1 MLELLGFI
9 PLVIIAFHHFTYL
22 IILSSTRRFEK
33 PLWRVLRPDE
43 EPEDGLKAKDPGA
56 KKTVISHVNCGGRET
71 YKSQYISTTA
81 SYDVAHKY
89 KAKKDDLRIAE
100 IDLYALPKSCK
111 LKIWDL
117 TIEKNRDKWLKDS
130 QRLKYYANASREVL
144 LKCNVPIPCRVVDPL
159 GILWRILW
167 PDEDPEVGL
176 TAKNPK
182 ASETVFSH
190 VQQECQTE
198 YKSQYI
204 STTAS
209 YDVAHKYK
217 VKKDGPRIAE
227 IDLYTLP
234 KSCKL
239 KIWDLTIEKNRDKW
253 LKDSQR
259 LKYYANASRE
269 VLLKCNVP
277 IPCRVVDPLGILWR
291 ILWPDEDPE
300 VGLTAKNPKASETV
314 SSHVQH
320 ECQKEYRS
328 QYISTTASY
337 AVVVRDYERKRMKKG
352 AKKENE
358 GLTRLRIA
366 KIDLNALR
374 MPYKLKLV
382 DLRTKKNRE
391 KYLNGADEWKNIARA
406 SCMVLLKCNVPIP
419 CHVIDPPE

>member
-33 PLWRVLRPDE
+33 PLWRVLRPE
-43 EPEDGLKAKDPGA
+43 EKPEAGLEAKDPGA
-56 KKTVISHVNCGGRET
+56 KNTVISHVNLGGRKN

-89 KAKKDDLRIAE
+89 AKKDGLRIAE

-117 TIEKNRDKWLKDS
+117 TIEKNRDKWLKNSD
-130 QRLKYYANASREVL
+130 RLKNYANASCEVL
-144 LKCNVPIPCRVVDPL
+144 LKCNVRIPCRLVDPL

-167 PDEDPEVGL
+167 PDEDPE
-176 TAKNPK
+176 
-182 ASETVFSH
+182 F
-190 VQQECQTE
+190 
-198 YKSQYI
+198 
-204 STTAS
+204 
-209 YDVAHKYK
+209 
-217 VKKDGPRIAE
+217 
-227 IDLYTLP
+227 
-234 KSCKL
+234 
-239 KIWDLTIEKNRDKW
+239 
-253 LKDSQR
+253 
-259 LKYYANASRE
+259 
-269 VLLKCNVP
+269 
-277 IPCRVVDPLGILWR
+277 
-291 ILWPDEDPE
+291 
-300 VGLTAKNPKASETV
+300 GLTAKNPKASETV
-314 SSHVQH
+314 SSHVQY

-337 AVVVRDYERKRMKKG
+337 AVVVRDYERKRMKEG

-358 GLTRLRIA
+358 GLTRPRIA

-374 MPYKLKLV
+374 KSYKLKLV
-382 DLRTKKNRE
+382 DLRTKENRE